1 MNQQSQK
8 VLIGE
13 VARVRSGF
21 ERIVKDTPNIQ
32 ITIVALAACLHELCL
47 KHDADMGALMSFAK
61 KVVK

>member
-1 MNQQSQK
+1 MNQESQR
-8 VLIGE
+8 VLVGE

-32 ITIVALAACLHELCL
+32 ITIVALAACLYELCI
-47 KHDADMGALMSFAK
+47 KNDADINALMSFAK